1 MDDEALHSLQRHFPQ
16 LSQELQY
23 ILITLIATILRRLDV
38 VSYCMEVAL
47 RGSHKNE
54 PSSKVDF
61 VLKLKD
67 ALLKLSY
74 AYVVISKAIVEW
86 SPKLK
91 DALPT
96 TPSRPKALP
105 DTVIEAGKECINQM
119 YGNHATRIYEIFDS
133 TYGPEVSQHIIQN
146 VYGSLLSFEEY
157 LNLEETKLSIVVAL
171 YVMDCRAQL
180 KGHVLGA
187 ANMGLDESDLV
198 ALFKFVQQPQE

>member
-1 MDDEALHSLQRHFPQ
+1 MSVWYAQD
-16 LSQELQY
+16 
-23 ILITLIATILRRLDV
+23 
-38 VSYCMEVAL
+38 
-47 RGSHKNE
+47 
-54 PSSKVDF
+54 
-61 VLKLKD
+61 
-67 ALLKLSY
+67 
-74 AYVVISKAIVEW
+74 AYVVINKAIIEW
-86 SPKLK
+86 SPKMK
-91 DALPT
+91 DALPS

-105 DTVIEAGKECINQM
+105 DTVTEAGKECINQM

-157 LNLEETKLSIVVAL
+157 LNIKETKLSIVVAL

-198 ALFKFVQQPQE
+198 ALFKFVQQVCELLDEHIDLPFYLADIYPSLKNDIRSQI